1 LIVFLLVF
9 NYIGFPY
16 SATQE
21 MSLKEKFIIFAA
33 LLATSQLPLD
43 WDLETPYQFYPWPIL
58 IALEVSHTLTLL
70 IK

>member
-1 LIVFLLVF
+1 
-9 NYIGFPY
+9 
-16 SATQE
+16 